1 MGAIDAQRFGRSGMK
16 STFAKVL
23 MGAVAAIA
31 LVAIPLAN
39 SSAAPRTQ
47 AQRQAI
53 PSAAPIYK
61 NATAPVDARVRD
73 LVSRMTLEEK
83 VAQLLTIWD
92 EKKGVFDAAGQFD
105 AAKMSAKFPNGIG
118 QFARPSDAGG
128 PGSPREIKGR
138 DVRQTIALVNAI
150 QRHAMTQTRL
160 GIPILMHE
168 EGLHGYAA
176 LDATSFPQSIALAS
190 TFDPS
195 LMREVNA
202 VIGREIRAR
211 GVHLVLSPVVDVAR
225 DPRWGRIEE
234 TFGEDPYL
242 AGEMGVAAVEG
253 LQGINRART
262 LGPGKVFAT
271 LKHLTGHGQPE
282 GGRNIAPAQISERV
296 LREYFFPPFEQVV
309 KRTGISAV
317 MASYNEIDG
326 VPSHSNKWL
335 LGTVLRG
342 EWGFNGAVISDYY
355 AIDQMVGI
363 HNVAKDKADA
373 ALLAMAAG
381 VDSDL
386 PVSTGPYSTLVAAV
400 RAGRIDERKI
410 DVAVSRM
417 LDLKFRAGLFENPY
431 SDADAA
437 IGLTNNVQARA
448 LARTAAG
455 RAITLLKNDGAL
467 PLALPAAGQ
476 PKPTIA
482 VIGPNAAVARL
493 GGYSGI
499 PPVTVSILEGIRTR
513 VGDRANI
520 VYSEGVKITENDDWW
535 ADEVKLADPAQNRVR
550 IAAAVEAARNADK
563 IILAIGD
570 TEQTSREGW
579 ADNHLGDRSS
589 LDLVGEQQ
597 ELFDALKALGK
608 PIIVVM
614 INGRPLTIGKIAE
627 QTNALVEGWYL
638 GEQGGNAMADVL
650 FGDVNPAGRLPVT
663 IPRSVGQLPA
673 FYNHK
678 PSARRGYLFDNQTPL
693 FPFGYGLSYTTF
705 SMGNPTLS
713 ATTIKAN
720 GQVRVSVAVTN
731 TGTRAG
737 DEVVQLYVR
746 DKVSS
751 VTRSVQD
758 LRGFQRV
765 NLVPGQTRTVTFNL
779 DREALQMWDV
789 NMRRVV
795 EPGEFDI
802 SVGPSSATLKTTT
815 LTVTR

>member
-1 MGAIDAQRFGRSGMK
+1 MK
-16 STFAKVL
+16 SEFAKL
-23 MGAVAAIA
+23 LLGAVAAIG
-31 LVAIPLAN
+31 LVAVPFAG
-39 SSAAPRTQ
+39 SSAAPPSQ
-47 AQRQAI
+47 AKRQATL
-53 PSAAPIYK
+53 SATPLYK

-92 EKKGVFDAAGQFD
+92 EKREIFDASGQFE
-105 AAKMSAKFPNGIG
+105 AAKMSAKFPDGIG
-118 QFARPSDAGG
+118 QFARPSDFDG
-128 PGSPREIKGR
+128 PGSPREKKGR
-138 DVRQTIALVNAI
+138 DVRQTVALVNAM

-190 TFDPS
+190 TFDPA
-195 LMREVNA
+195 LMREINS

-253 LQGINRART
+253 LQGVNRART

-309 KRTGISAV
+309 RRTGISAV

-326 VPSHSNKWL
+326 VPSHANKWL
-335 LGTVLRG
+335 LGNVLRD
-342 EWGFNGAVISDYY
+342 EWGFNGAVVSDYY

-363 HNVAKDKADA
+363 HNIAANKADA

-386 PVSTGPYSTLVAAV
+386 PVSNGPYSTLIAAV
-400 RAGRIDERKI
+400 RGGRIDERKI
-410 DVAVSRM
+410 DVAVGRI

-431 SDADAA
+431 ADADAA
-437 IGLTNNVQARA
+437 VAMTNNAQARA
-448 LARTAAG
+448 LARTAAQ

-493 GGYSGI
+493 GGYSGA
-499 PPVTVSILEGIRTR
+499 PPLTVSVLEGIRTR

-520 VYSEGVKITENDDWW
+520 VYSQGVKITENDDWW
-535 ADEVKLADPAQNRVR
+535 ADEVKLADPAENRVR
-550 IAAAVEAARNADK
+550 IATAVEAARGADK

-614 INGRPLTIGKIAE
+614 LNGRPLTIGKIAE

-705 SMGNPTLS
+705 TMGNPTLS
-713 ATTIKAN
+713 AATIKAN
-720 GQVRVSVAVTN
+720 GQVQVSVAVTN

-765 NLVPGQTRTVTFNL
+765 NLAPGQTRTVTFNL
-779 DREALQMWDV
+779 DRQAFQMWDY

-802 SVGPSSATLKTTT
+802 SVGPSSATLKTTN
-815 LTVTR
+815 LTITR